1 LICEFIDSE
10 KLEDVLDSMPKVVR
24 MLDMFGSKSIDGD
37 DLTILAVY
45 FVYSIKYDQP
55 YRITFNFIEFLIPD
69 EVRLNKLES
78 LINTYCEKLN
88 LGYFIFTKHGL
99 VSRDL
104 ISRKDK
110 YIEVLKNV
118 SQTLR
123 DNGRKNCI
131 LYGTL
136 LGAVRNNS
144 FIPYDDD
151 VDLCVFSNATVIDD
165 VILDRN
171 EIVDILRINGFEVIY
186 EPTNFWN
193 IHVYSVENELTID
206 LFPIFIF
213 GEKVILHMEEM
224 KFREIPLSIIEPF
237 SLVKLYDEEFF
248 APAKPEEF
256 LYERYGNNWHISDR
270 FFEFPYKISTNSFLS
285 NDKVLIINDE
295 NNVTE
300 IENNEDFF
308 VSDVIED
315 VLWIDKPDWMDVLA
329 LRHRRG
335 EFSDEMCDRIFH
347 FIRDGF
353 IVIPNAVDLET
364 VHKVNEEINS
374 KWEYPPKDLFIETFE
389 PDSKINV
396 IPADIEYKTGRTKM
410 LDVYAHSD
418 IVRSAIN
425 NEPTRQFLTAIF
437 GDAPKAFQSLNFW
450 FGSGQPIHKDS
461 AYVKI
466 DKEPTK
472 FAASWI
478 ALEDIVVGSGE
489 LEYFV
494 GSHKAP
500 PYLFGG
506 KNKWLE
512 SNPSEHNDF
521 LISLYRD
528 ATLYN
533 QTHQKFIAR
542 AGDVL
547 IWHADLSHGGTKV
560 IKNNTTRLSLVTHF
574 TPKSSSPYFYRK
586 RRFIEKDDGDMVFV
600 SQYSDIN

>member
-1 LICEFIDSE
+1 MNDFTFSGNV
-10 KLEDVLDSMPKVVR
+10 DV
-24 MLDMFGSKSIDGD
+24 
-37 DLTILAVY
+37 
-45 FVYSIKYDQP
+45 
-55 YRITFNFIEFLIPD
+55 FN
-69 EVRLNKLES
+69 
-78 LINTYCEKLN
+78 
-88 LGYFIFTKHGL
+88 
-99 VSRDL
+99 
-104 ISRKDK
+104 
-110 YIEVLKNV
+110 
-118 SQTLR
+118 
-123 DNGRKNCI
+123 
-131 LYGTL
+131 
-136 LGAVRNNS
+136 
-144 FIPYDDD
+144 
-151 VDLCVFSNATVIDD
+151 
-165 VILDRN
+165 
-171 EIVDILRINGFEVIY
+171 
-186 EPTNFWN
+186 
-193 IHVYSVENELTID
+193 ENELSGWARYLESDKKADVWLLVDGKIVLSATANIFRKD
-206 LFPIFIF
+206 LT
-213 GEKVILHMEEM
+213 VIRHDGMFAFEI
-224 KFREIPLSIIEPF
+224 EIPLSVQKILKESNLENIKLVDGRVNGEEIDGARYFNF
-237 SLVKLYDEEFF
+237 SY
-248 APAKPEEF
+248 
-256 LYERYGNNWHISDR
+256 I
-270 FFEFPYKISTNSFLS
+270 
-285 NDKVLIINDE
+285 
-295 NNVTE
+295 NNVSETSKM
-300 IENNEDFF
+300 EDIFI
-308 VSDVIED
+308 SDVIED
-315 VLWIDKPDWMDVLA
+315 ILWIDKPDWMDVLA

-335 EFSDEMCDRIFH
+335 EFSDEICDRIFH